1 MEENTMKNLNMK
13 SAIKRYNG
21 IMQGMGYDHLTI
33 GTSLSEGTDN
43 WNIRDMVCEC
53 DYQLSM
59 YYDEGN
65 INGELRYSD
74 DESDRKAW
82 ASETGKLKRFIAAY
96 VPFIEN
102 VKCTDGHGSKYD
114 N

>member
-1 MEENTMKNLNMK
+1 MKNLNMK

-21 IMQGMGYDHLTI
+21 IMQCIGYEHLTI
-33 GTSLSEGTDN
+33 GTNLSEGTDN

-53 DYQLSM
+53 DYLLSM

-82 ASETGKLKRFIAAY
+82 ASETGKLKRFITAY

-102 VKCTDGHGSKYD
+102 VKCTEGHCSKYD
-114 N
+114 NK

>member
-1 MEENTMKNLNMK
+1 MKNLNMK

-21 IMQGMGYDHLTI
+21 IMQCIGYEYLTI
-33 GTSLSEGTDN
+33 GTNLSEGTAN
-43 WNIRDMVCEC
+43 WNIRDMVAEC
-53 DYQLSM
+53 SYLLST
-59 YYDEGN
+59 YYDDCHA
-65 INGELRYSD
+65 NGELRYSD

-114 N
+114 NK

>member
-1 MEENTMKNLNMK
+1 MKNLNMK

-21 IMQGMGYDHLTI
+21 IMQGMGYEHLTI

-82 ASETGKLKRFIAAY
+82 ASETGKLKRFITAY

-102 VKCTDGHGSKYD
+102 VKCTEGHGSKYD
-114 N
+114 NK